1 MQPISLQNRS
11 LLGRSPLLGTG
22 NAGAAGAT
30 RQPNVLSA
38 GNAGNAG
45 AGQFDM
51 MSLLLPILQLV
62 TMALGMMMGGSG
74 SPAGAKAP
82 SEAGPGGASY
92 GGVPAGGGSGGSP
105 SGEVPAKT
113 GGPGNAHSGNAN
125 QNAGDEGVVGNG
137 GNGDPGSKRLPSET
151 NPETEAVA
159 GNPGTADAEG
169 SVGNAQNL
177 SINDRRN
184 IDYSD
189 LKADPN
195 GGDDYENVR
204 GGKQAFNGV
213 SGQEAAIMHL
223 GGRGHISGGTT
234 ENGVSGSA
242 KIYNNVLNNPGNFT
256 PDEVELIQGYA
267 ATEQEKYGY
276 FTGEGLDHDFVDQ
289 MAARGGIS
297 DDKLSEYHQ
306 AIDDRVAKMV
316 NNPDQE
322 AVAAE
327 AGEEVNIVDDVDV
340 LEQQSGLNKYEQ
352 AVYRLSGHSTLFS
365 GDGSI
370 DGDILAIT
378 LGNKNS
384 LDGRGAPA
392 ANSNIDPETL
402 SLLQDDLASDGEL
415 NGDSLRF
422 ANEKVLDKI
431 FMGGPDV
438 TEEVTRTNAVEQ
450 GEQNGRSKQ
459 DIMTSLQTSA
469 NDAMR
474 QFGDF
479 VSDHPVIT
487 AMGAG
492 AMGAAAGV
500 CPFLSGTMAVGA
512 GMAAGSKM
520 FSDEAKP
527 SGGGG
532 Y

>member
-1 MQPISLQNRS
+1 MQPLSLHNRS
-11 LLGRSPLLGTG
+11 LLGRPPLVGTGNTGAAAAIRQPNALAAGNTG
-22 NAGAAGAT
+22 NAGG
-30 RQPNVLSA
+30 
-38 GNAGNAG
+38 
-45 AGQFDM
+45 GQFDM

-62 TMALGMMMGGSG
+62 TMTLGMMMGGKGNAGNPGNLGNAG
-74 SPAGAKAP
+74 SAAGKGPGNEAPAGAGSSGSA
-82 SEAGPGGASY
+82 SQGAGNEGPLGAADED
-92 GGVPAGGGSGGSP
+92 VL
-105 SGEVPAKT
+105 
-113 GGPGNAHSGNAN
+113 
-125 QNAGDEGVVGNG
+125 NAGDS
-137 GNGDPGSKRLPSET
+137 GSKRLPSET
-151 NPETEAVA
+151 DPETVAVA
-159 GNPGTADAEG
+159 GDPATSDAEG
-169 SVGNAQNL
+169 GIGNAQNL

-195 GGDDYENVR
+195 GSNDYENVR

-213 SGQEAAIMHL
+213 SGHEAAIMHL
-223 GGRGHISGGTT
+223 GGRAHISGGTT
-234 ENGVSGSA
+234 ENGVSGTA
-242 KIYNNVLNNPGNFT
+242 RVYNNVLNNPDNFT

-276 FTGEGLDHDFVDQ
+276 FTGEGLDHDFVEQ
-289 MAARGGIS
+289 MAARGDIS
-297 DDKLSEYHQ
+297 EDKLAEYHQ

-327 AGEEVNIVDDVDV
+327 AGEEVNIVDDIDV
-340 LEQQSGLNKYEQ
+340 LEEQSGLNRYEQ

-384 LDGRGAPA
+384 LDGRGAPE
-392 ANSNIDPETL
+392 ANSNIDPEVL

-431 FMGGPDV
+431 FMGGPDL

-450 GEQNGRSKQ
+450 GEANGRSKD
-459 DIMTSLQTSA
+459 DILTSLQTSA

-487 AMGAG
+487 AVGAG

-500 CPFLSGTMAVGA
+500 CPFFAGTMAVGA

-520 FSDEAKP
+520 FADEAKP